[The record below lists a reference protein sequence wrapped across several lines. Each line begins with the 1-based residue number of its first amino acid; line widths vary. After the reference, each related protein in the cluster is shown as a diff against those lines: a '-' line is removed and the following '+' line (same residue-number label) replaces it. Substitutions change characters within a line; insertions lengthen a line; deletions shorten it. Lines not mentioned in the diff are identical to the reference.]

1 MWGTRWRRG
10 LTNSV
15 CVWRWAARRDVL
27 VLVTGRA
34 LRLTALGLALGSIL
48 AFVVA
53 KAAQSMLFRVVTM
66 RASMFVGFTFLLL
79 LVALVAA
86 WVPARRAS
94 EVDPIALSTYSGV
107 ASEKAL
113 A

>member
-1 MWGTRWRRG
+1 
-10 LTNSV
+10 V
-15 CVWRWAARRDVL
+15 
-27 VLVTGRA
+27 
-34 LRLTALGLALGSIL
+34 
-48 AFVVA
+48 
-53 KAAQSMLFRVVTM
+53 
-66 RASMFVGFTFLLL
+66 FVGFTFLLL